1 MAPAVAV
8 IGAQWGDEAKGKIVH
23 FLSREA
29 DFCVRFN
36 GGPNA
41 GHTVVDEYGEARL
54 HQIPAGALHPQCLGV
69 LAHGMVLD
77 PWALQEEFSALKA
90 QGRPEPKIFIS
101 ERIHLI
107 LPYHRLREEKEG
119 MADKLGTTR
128 KGVGPAYVDRV
139 GRRGLRLLDL
149 WNEEY
154 LREKVYSA
162 GQYSE
167 RIEPEKII
175 ADLLHFRQWFEKCVG
190 DVQTLLSQALSAG
203 KRVVFEGAQGTM
215 LDVDFG
221 TYPYVTSSVT
231 TVHGIPVGTGVWP
244 EFSAVIGVAKAYA
257 TRVGAGPFPTEDHTS
272 LGEKLREA
280 GREYGATT
288 GRPRRCGW
296 LDLVALRYAH
306 RVNGFTHLALTK
318 LDVLSG
324 FPEVR
329 VAVAYRV
336 GGRRVEEFPTTPW
349 ELAQAEPVY
358 EVLPGWK
365 RGIQGVQDFEDLPRE
380 AKEYVRFVEE
390 AVSVPVALIGTGREA
405 EALIVSRD
413 PWSYTCL

>member
-1 MAPAVAV
+1 MASAVAV

-54 HQIPAGALHPQCLGV
+54 HQIPAGALHPQCVGV

-77 PWALQEEFSALKA
+77 PWVLREEFLALRA
-90 QGRPEPKIFIS
+90 QGRPEPRIFIS

-107 LPYHRLREEKEG
+107 LPVHRLREEKEG
-119 MADKLGTTR
+119 VAAKLGTTK
-128 KGVGPAYVDRV
+128 KGIGPAYVDRV

-149 WNEEY
+149 WNLEY
-154 LREKVYSA
+154 LRERIF
-162 GQYSE
+162 SE
-167 RIEPEKII
+167 HELLGAIDPERVLN
-175 ADLLHFRQWFEKCVG
+175 DLLSFRQEFEKCIG
-190 DVQTLLSQALSAG
+190 DVQMLLSQALTAG

-221 TYPYVTSSVT
+221 TYPYVTASMT
-231 TVHGIPVGTGVWP
+231 TVHGIPGGTGVWP
-244 EFSAVIGVAKAYA
+244 KFAAVVGVTKAYT
-257 TRVGAGPFPTEDHTS
+257 TRVGIGPFPTEDRTD
-272 LGEKLREA
+272 LGEKLRKA
-280 GREYGATT
+280 GQEYGTTT

-296 LDLVALRYAH
+296 LDLVALRYAQ
-306 RVNGFTHLALTK
+306 RINGFTHLALTK

-324 FPEVR
+324 FPEIR
-329 VAVAYRV
+329 VAVAYRLS
-336 GGRRVEEFPTTPW
+336 GKKVEDFPGAFW
-349 ELAQAEPVY
+349 ELERVEPVY
-358 EVLPGWK
+358 EVLPGWRK
-365 RGIQGVQDFEDLPRE
+365 EIRGVQDFEDLPKE

-390 AVSVPVALIGTGREA
+390 ALSVPVAMIGTGPEA
-405 EALIVSRD
+405 QALIVRREL
-413 PWSYTCL
+413 WS

>member
-23 FLSREA
+23 FLSRKA

-41 GHTVVDEYGEARL
+41 GHTVVDQYGEARL
-54 HQIPAGALHPQCLGV
+54 HQIPAGALHPQCVGV

-77 PWALQEEFSALKA
+77 LWALREELAGLKT

-101 ERIHLI
+101 QRIHLI

-128 KGVGPAYVDRV
+128 KGVGPAYIDRV

-149 WNEEY
+149 WDEGN
-154 LREKVYSA
+154 LRERICSEEQHLEDVEKVI
-162 GQYSE
+162 G
-167 RIEPEKII
+167 
-175 ADLLHFRQWFEKCVG
+175 DLLSFRQELEKCVG
-190 DVQTLLSQALSAG
+190 DVQALLSEALSTG

-221 TYPYVTSSVT
+221 TYPYVTSSTT

-244 EFSAVIGVAKAYA
+244 DFSAVVGVTKAYA
-257 TRVGAGPFPTEDHTS
+257 TRVGAGPFPTEDRTS

-280 GREYGATT
+280 GQEYGATT

-296 LDLVALRYAH
+296 LDLVALRYAQK
-306 RVNGFTHLALTK
+306 VNGFTHLALTK

-324 FPEVR
+324 FSGIR

-336 GGRRVEEFPTTPW
+336 GGRRTEEFPAAPW

-365 RGIQGVQDFEDLPRE
+365 REIRGARDFEDLPKE

-390 AVSVPVALIGTGREA
+390 AISVPVALIGTGREA
-405 EALIVSRD
+405 EALVVSWE
-413 PWSYTCL
+413 PWS